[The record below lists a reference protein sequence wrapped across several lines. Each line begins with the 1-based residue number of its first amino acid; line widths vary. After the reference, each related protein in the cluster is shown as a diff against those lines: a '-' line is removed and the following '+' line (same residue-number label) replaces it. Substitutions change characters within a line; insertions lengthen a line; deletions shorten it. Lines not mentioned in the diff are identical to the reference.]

1 MLNKIFIMGRLVKEP
16 ELRSLP
22 SGQMLTTFTVAV
34 DRDYVPQGREKET
47 DFFDVSAWGKN
58 GEFISKYFH
67 KGNMILVEGT
77 MNSRK
82 WKDKENKTHI
92 AWDVQMSKAWFG
104 ESKRSDAGEGYSRGE
119 PKYEPPK
126 SPYENLEDD
135 GELPF

>member
-1 MLNKIFIMGRLVKEP
+1 MLNKIFIMGRLVREP

-34 DRDYVPQGREKET
+34 DRDYIPQGKEKET
-47 DFFDVSAWGKN
+47 DFFDVTAWGKN

-67 KGNMILVEGT
+67 KGSMILVEGT

-82 WKDKENKTHI
+82 WEDKDHKKHI

-119 PKYEPPK
+119 PEYRPAKRPDVYC
-126 SPYENLEDD
+126 DD
-135 GELPF
+135 EELPF